1 MKVAVEF
8 DRVTFGYDKNNNILN
23 EVSLK
28 IYENEF
34 ITVVGPNGAGKTTF
48 VKLILGILK
57 PNSGNVKVYGLEPRR
72 FSGFFGYIP
81 QVGNFDVQFPIS
93 IEEVVIGGLVRPL
106 GIVSNPDRKRVEEIL
121 KRFGLYNLRK
131 QHFFSLS
138 GGQQQKTLL
147 ARALVS
153 SPPILILDEPSSN
166 IDAKGEG
173 VIFEILS
180 ELKGSRTIIVITHDT
195 GFVNN
200 LTDRTFCV
208 NNGNI
213 VEHNS
218 SPDEALALLFGHSKT
233 DKKVIHGE

>member
-8 DRVTFGYDKNNNILN
+8 DRVSFGYDKNNRILN
-23 EVSLK
+23 EVILK

-48 VKLILGILK
+48 VKLILGILT
-57 PNSGNVKVYGLEPRR
+57 PNSGTVRVYGLEPRR
-72 FSGFFGYIP
+72 FSGSFGYVP
-81 QVGNFDVQFPIS
+81 QAGNFDIQFPITV
-93 IEEVVIGGLVRPL
+93 EEVVVGGLIRNF
-106 GIVSNPDRKRVEEIL
+106 GIISNYDRKRVEEIL
-121 KRFGLYNLRK
+121 RKFGLYNLRK
-131 QHFFSLS
+131 QHLFSLS
-138 GGQQQKTLL
+138 GGQQQKVLL

-180 ELKGSRTIIVITHDT
+180 EIKGSRTIIVITHDT

-200 LTDRTFCV
+200 LTDRTLCV
-208 NNGNI
+208 NNGSI
-213 VEHNS
+213 VEHNTR
-218 SPDEALALLFGHSKT
+218 PDEALALLFGHAKT

>member
-8 DRVTFGYDKNNNILN
+8 DRVSFGYDKNNNILN

-28 IYENEF
+28 IYESEF
-34 ITVVGPNGAGKTTF
+34 ITVVGPNGTGKTTF

-57 PNSGNVKVYGLEPRR
+57 PNSGNIKVYGLEPMR

-93 IEEVVIGGLVRPL
+93 VEEVVIGGLVRPL

-166 IDAKGEG
+166 IDVKGEG

-208 NNGNI
+208 NNGSI

-218 SPDEALALLFGHSKT
+218 RPDEALALLFGHSKT